1 MADMTPEPTSM
12 TNPPNRQPV
21 AAPSANAPA
30 TTPAVTAT
38 TPPWADASDGR
49 PPHTKT
55 ESTLAPT
62 SEFMRYVLAA
72 LPSRYILRGGFG
84 LAFNEPGKRG
94 TGIGKAILNFFGKP
108 GDFFHTKYGWN
119 HDRAEAAGYNASLGI
134 GSLILTTSYS
144 ATVYKD
150 IKNIFSE
157 AVGEELGK
165 PTNEVSFNDIQNSH
179 NKIVRKTL
187 ENFWQKLVGR
197 LAIDSLFIPAS
208 LLRNTAAGDLVLGL
222 KGGALFL
229 ETWKRKTTM
238 FEDLVT
244 FVNNKINPNNGL
256 GQPIVIGEVFDLYQ
270 HYTNQFH
277 PDKMFSNVLEQGG
290 EEGLRWSKSQP
301 IFQRITELM
310 NATYAYKHQTV
321 IDPSTGFAARN
332 ANFGLPKFIYM
343 MGHDLIDPSL
353 PEQTMALI
361 EIANARGIPALKEAQ
376 KMLGLGSTLD
386 EVMTRYSVAID
397 ALSKPPA
404 VASEKNGVIAKGST
418 VQLDAA
424 PVASKDQPISKISVE
439 TICDHSHAD
448 RTTSLQATT

>member
-1 MADMTPEPTSM
+1 MADITPQSPII
-12 TNPPNRQPV
+12 TNPPDGNSPSAPTV
-21 AAPSANAPA
+21 APAPSLALA
-30 TTPAVTAT
+30 TTT
-38 TPPWADASDGR
+38 PWAAVGSAR

-84 LAFNEPGKRG
+84 LAFNAPSTRG
-94 TGIGKAILNFFGKP
+94 HGIGKAILDFFGKP
-108 GDFFHTKYGWN
+108 GDFFHLKHNWSR
-119 HDRAEAAGYNASLGI
+119 DRAEAAGYNASLGI

-144 ATVYKD
+144 ATVYRD

-157 AVGEELGK
+157 AVGEEFGK
-165 PTNEVSFNDIQNSH
+165 PASEVNFNDIQNSK
-179 NKIVRKTL
+179 NKIVQKTL
-187 ENFWQKLVGR
+187 DNFWQKLAGR

-208 LLRNTAAGDLVLGL
+208 FLRNTAAGDLVLGL

-277 PDKMFSNVLEQGG
+277 PDKMFGNVLEQGG

-301 IFQRITELM
+301 IFQRMTELM
-310 NATYAYKHQTV
+310 NNTYAYKHQTV
-321 IDPSTGFAARN
+321 IDPATGFAARN
-332 ANFGLPKFIYM
+332 ASFGLPKFIYM
-343 MGHDLIDPSL
+343 LGHDLIDPAL

-361 EIANARGIPALKEAQ
+361 EIANARGIPAVKEAQ
-376 KMLGLGSTLD
+376 KMLASGINLN
-386 EVMTRYSVAID
+386 EVMGHYQITLE
-397 ALSKPPA
+397 ALTKPA
-404 VASEKNGVIAKGST
+404 TSMSEKNGVLPKGST
-418 VQLDAA
+418 MQLDAA
-424 PVASKDQPISKISVE
+424 PATAKDHPVTKISVE
-439 TICDHSHAD
+439 TIRDHGLPDKMPA
-448 RTTSLQATT
+448 LQAAT